1 VARKGLNRET
11 PVPRQGKV
19 FIVGPAF
26 LLGRAGR
33 WCLFKGTRRS
43 SLRTILETVY
53 PLSERQFG
61 EAGTPETSIAM
72 SNLTCCGRL
81 SEDSPFGTEN
91 DWGFRYEQFRTEL
104 RSPARAHCVV
114 GSLKDLRPRL
124 PGSVVLSSRSNF
136 QINRQ
141 GRPRAQANS

>member
-53 PLSERQFG
+53 PYIRKAIRRSRHTG
-61 EAGTPETSIAM
+61 
-72 SNLTCCGRL
+72 NL
-81 SEDSPFGTEN
+81 
-91 DWGFRYEQFRTEL
+91 
-104 RSPARAHCVV
+104 HCDVK
-114 GSLKDLRPRL
+114 SDMLRP
-124 PGSVVLSSRSNF
+124 P
-136 QINRQ
+136 I
-141 GRPRAQANS
+141 GRFPFRD